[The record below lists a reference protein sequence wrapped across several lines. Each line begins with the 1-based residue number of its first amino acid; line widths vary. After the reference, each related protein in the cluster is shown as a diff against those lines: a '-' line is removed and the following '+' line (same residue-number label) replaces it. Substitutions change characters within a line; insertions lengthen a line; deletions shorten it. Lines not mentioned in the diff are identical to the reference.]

1 MEEWL
6 NGLEALLWRAVFTRR
21 YYFQLHHAE
30 LSQKDSIPY
39 LKRTVL
45 AILDQH
51 KLCGP
56 QVISNIF
63 YVILGSRVNML
74 S

>member
-6 NGLEALLWRAVFTRR
+6 NGLEALLWRAVVTRC
-21 YYFQLHHAE
+21 YYFQQQDSYHHTE

-45 AILDQH
+45 AIWDQH
-51 KLCGP
+51 KLCGT
-56 QVISNIF
+56 QVISN
-63 YVILGSRVNML
+63 L
-74 S
+74 SFTLS